1 MSNLIVVFIGGGL
14 GSALRFLISKWI
26 PQNTDSFP
34 YPTLVANMVGCLLI
48 GIILGIATRSGWLD
62 KPVILFLTVGFCG
75 GLTTFSSF
83 AIENIDLANQQ
94 LFLQSVLYITLSLVL
109 GLLLTF
115 SGIYIGKLP
124 LN

>member
-1 MSNLIVVFIGGGL
+1 MSNLILVFIGGGL

-34 YPTLVANMVGCLLI
+34 YPTLVANMFGCLLI
-48 GIILGIATRSGWLD
+48 GIILGFATRAGWLD
-62 KPVILFLTVGFCG
+62 KPMILFLTVGFCG

-83 AIENIDLANQQ
+83 AIENIDLVNQH
-94 LFLQSVLYITLSLVL
+94 LFFQSVLYITLSLVV
-109 GLLLTF
+109 GIILTF
-115 SGIYIGKLP
+115 LGIYLGKLP